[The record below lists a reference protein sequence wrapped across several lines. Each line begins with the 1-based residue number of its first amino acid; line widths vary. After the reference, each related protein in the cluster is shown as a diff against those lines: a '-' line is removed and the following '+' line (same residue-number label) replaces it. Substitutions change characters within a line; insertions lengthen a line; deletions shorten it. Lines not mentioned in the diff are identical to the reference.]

1 MMTNQLRDAYEQ
13 TDYLYGDTYY
23 MGIREVALSEVERMR
38 IENDTLKAE
47 IQTLRQDIEQMVAE
61 KEKENNG

>member
-1 MMTNQLRDAYEQ
+1 
-13 TDYLYGDTYY
+13 

>member
-1 MMTNQLRDAYEQ
+1 MTNQLRDAYEQ
-13 TDYLYGDTYY
+13 TDYLYGDNYY
-23 MGIREVALSEVERMR
+23 MGIREVALAEVERIR